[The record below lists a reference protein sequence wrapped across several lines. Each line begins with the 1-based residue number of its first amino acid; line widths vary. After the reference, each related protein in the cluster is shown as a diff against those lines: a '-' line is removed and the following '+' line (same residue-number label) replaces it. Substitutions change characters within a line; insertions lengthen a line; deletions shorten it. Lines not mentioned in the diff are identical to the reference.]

1 MKKRSHFFRWALLVL
16 LLAFVVYYV
25 YPEPKLPANAVVDK
39 LLVYKSER
47 KMEAYSN
54 GVLLKS
60 YTISL
65 GGNPKGAKV
74 YEGDR
79 KTPEGIYT
87 IKDKNPNSGYHKNL
101 GISYPNKQNRA
112 RAKELGRPVGGAVKI
127 HGLRNGIGFIGKFQ
141 RWYDWTNGCIA
152 LTNQEVDEL
161 YRSVKVGAEIVIKP

>member
-1 MKKRSHFFRWALLVL
+1 MKKRSHFFRWFLLAL
-16 LLAFVVYYV
+16 LLALVVYYA

-39 LLVYKSER
+39 LVVYKSER

-74 YEGDR
+74 NEGDR
-79 KTPEGIYT
+79 RTPEGIYT
-87 IKDKNPNSGYHKNL
+87 INDKNPNSGYHKNL
-101 GISYPNKQNRA
+101 GISYPNKENRA
-112 RAKELGRPVGGAVKI
+112 RAKELGRPVGGSVKI
-127 HGLRNGIGFIGKFQ
+127 HGLRNGLGFIGKFQ
-141 RWYDWTNGCIA
+141 RWHDWTNGCIA

-161 YRSVKVGAEIVIKP
+161 YRSIKVGAQIVIKP